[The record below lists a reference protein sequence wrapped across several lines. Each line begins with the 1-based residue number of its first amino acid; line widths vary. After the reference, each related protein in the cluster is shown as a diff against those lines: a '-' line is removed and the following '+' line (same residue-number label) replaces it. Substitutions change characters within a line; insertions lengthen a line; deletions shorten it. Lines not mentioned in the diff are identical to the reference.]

1 MTPLDLYT
9 LAGAALFVLGMHA
22 VMVRA
27 HLVWRVL
34 GFNVAGGGIFL
45 VLLAASPRLDPLVA
59 DPVPQAMVLTGIV
72 VAVAATAVA
81 LGLVLRVTFRTGSPY
96 LVEEV
101 HPDLEHEL
109 DEDEAEEAVEDDAG
123 AEP

>member
-9 LAGAALFVLGMHA
+9 LAGAALFVLGIHA
-22 VMVRA
+22 LMVRA
-27 HLVWRVL
+27 HLVWKVL

-45 VLLAASPRLDPLVA
+45 VLLAASPRVDPLVA

-81 LGLVLRVTFRTGSPY
+81 LGLALRVTFRTGSPF

-101 HPDLEHEL
+101 HADLEEEL
-109 DEDEAEEAVEDDAG
+109 EGEDEDEPATGAAAES
-123 AEP
+123 